1 MTSPVLLSR
10 ELRWQ
15 TRLAL
20 SRGQG
25 GDLMTVTL
33 RAPNALRQE
42 GAYRQAYER
51 LCAKLERFFANQG
64 MKAEL
69 ILSTLDAEGPA
80 RHYRIPC
87 AEPAKA
93 LAIRFEEDA
102 PGGAL
107 LDIDLMDAQGKA
119 ATRGE
124 RNLPPRACAVCGVRP
139 AARCI
144 RKGAHTKEET
154 QEAFQKYLDLAAGEE
169 PAPLI
174 GRLALKALLY
184 EVSVTPKPGLVD
196 RMRSGA
202 HTDMD
207 YYSFLDSALVL
218 APYFEAC
225 AAIGQDTDLPPEALL
240 QRLRPLGIAAE
251 LDMMRATHGANTHKG
266 LIFSLGIL
274 CAAAGRQGI
283 QTADS
288 QALCAL
294 AGSIAAPVLR
304 DTTPDM
310 PSHGQAVM
318 ARHGDLGARGE
329 AAGGFPSVLHI
340 ALPALRQAFEAG
352 EGRDRAGSLAL
363 LRLMARV
370 RDTNVLHRAGEEGL
384 AFMQREAARLIG
396 QGVPGDAL
404 ADFADQMEARRLSPG
419 GCADLLALAFFLYLL
434 ELGACPILAASV

>member
-1 MTSPVLLSR
+1 MTSPILLSR

-33 RAPNALRQE
+33 RAPHALRQE
-42 GAYRQAYER
+42 AAYRQAFEQ
-51 LCAKLERFFANQG
+51 LCAKLERFFADQG
-64 MKAEL
+64 MKTEMV
-69 ILSTLDAEGPA
+69 LSTMDAEGPA

-87 AEPAKA
+87 ADRAKT

-107 LDIDLMDAQGKA
+107 LDIDLMDAKGKA
-119 ATRGE
+119 TTRDDRG
-124 RNLPPRACAVCGVRP
+124 LPPRACAVCGARP
-139 AARCI
+139 AAQCI
-144 RKGAHTKEET
+144 RSDAHTKEET
-154 QEAFQKYLDLAAGEE
+154 RAAFQRYLDLAAGEN
-169 PAPLI
+169 PSPLI

-196 RMRSGA
+196 RMRSGS

-207 YYSFLDSALVL
+207 YYSFLDSALTL

-225 AAIGQDTDLPPEALL
+225 AAIGQSADQPPEALL
-240 QRLRPLGIAAE
+240 QRLRPLGLAAE
-251 LDMMRATHGANTHKG
+251 LDMMQATHGANTHKG

-274 CAAAGRQGI
+274 CAAAGRLGT
-283 QTADS
+283 QTSDS

-294 AGSIAAPVLR
+294 AGSIAVPALR
-304 DTTPDM
+304 DAAPDI
-310 PSHGQAVM
+310 PSHGQSVM

-340 ALPALRQAFEAG
+340 ALPALRQAFAAG
-352 EGRDRAGSLAL
+352 EGPDRAGCLAL
-363 LRLMARV
+363 LALMAQV

-384 AFMQREAARLIG
+384 AFMQREAARLMDLG
-396 QGVPGDAL
+396 APGEAL
-404 ADFADQMEARRLSPG
+404 AIFADQMEAANLSPG

-434 ELGACPILAASV
+434 EHGACPILAASV